1 MLCLQVIPESPFVHV
16 SEAISDIATPLLD
29 NVTAALEVSCWSA
42 GVEAVEHYHMAP
54 PSCTTETIVHVPGKQ
69 SECYLTSL
77 AAHAQGASA
86 LAHKLPGN
94 LIEKAFSRS
103 LDLIN
108 PLRELERTPSQ
119 VPLYR

>member
-1 MLCLQVIPESPFVHV
+1 MCESRKLF
-16 SEAISDIATPLLD
+16 T
-29 NVTAALEVSCWSA
+29 
-42 GVEAVEHYHMAP
+42 
-54 PSCTTETIVHVPGKQ
+54 
-69 SECYLTSL
+69 CYLTSL
-77 AAHAQGASA
+77 AARAQGASA

-119 VPLYR
+119 VTGCLCFDVCRRCVDHANRV

>member
-1 MLCLQVIPESPFVHV
+1 MHV
-16 SEAISDIATPLLD
+16 TEAISDIATPLLD
-29 NVTAALEVSCWSA
+29 NVTAALEVSRWSA
-42 GVEAVEHYHMAP
+42 GVAADERYRMEPYNCIP
-54 PSCTTETIVHVPGKQ
+54 ETIVHVSGKL
-69 SECYLTSL
+69 SECSLTSL

-119 VPLYR
+119 VHLCY

>member
-1 MLCLQVIPESPFVHV
+1 M
-16 SEAISDIATPLLD
+16 A
-29 NVTAALEVSCWSA
+29 SA
-42 GVEAVEHYHMAP
+42 GFDSYTCKACVHLRLATHNCIIEQTMWRGASLNLLTCLAVR
-54 PSCTTETIVHVPGKQ
+54 
-69 SECYLTSL
+69 
-77 AAHAQGASA
+77 AQGASA

-119 VPLYR
+119 VHEPC

>member
-1 MLCLQVIPESPFVHV
+1 MEPHNCV
-16 SEAISDIATPLLD
+16 SESTVRESRLFRAFLA
-29 NVTAALEVSCWSA
+29 
-42 GVEAVEHYHMAP
+42 
-54 PSCTTETIVHVPGKQ
+54 
-69 SECYLTSL
+69 SL

-119 VPLYR
+119 VPAFFLGMCWRGALHAVVPLALMFII

>member
-1 MLCLQVIPESPFVHV
+1 MRV
-16 SEAISDIATPLLD
+16 S
-29 NVTAALEVSCWSA
+29 
-42 GVEAVEHYHMAP
+42 
-54 PSCTTETIVHVPGKQ
+54 GKL

-119 VPLYR
+119 VPVLGCASAVLQMLYAVVHLDHQLLSMY

>member
-1 MLCLQVIPESPFVHV
+1 M
-16 SEAISDIATPLLD
+16 
-29 NVTAALEVSCWSA
+29 
-42 GVEAVEHYHMAP
+42 
-54 PSCTTETIVHVPGKQ
+54 
-69 SECYLTSL
+69 
-77 AAHAQGASA
+77 QGASA

-119 VPLYR
+119 VPTLGRESAELAMDTACKWFPWTASSHRDRTSDSLNVK